1 MKQSKVFLDS
11 SVIMAGLASRTGG
24 SHEVLALAE
33 LGIIVPCIS
42 EDVVNEV
49 LRNVQK
55 KLPHCTAHFYALFKT
70 LPFKT
75 VDAAERDMEY
85 AKSLINEKDAPVL
98 AAAIGENV
106 DWLLSLD
113 KHFLKADWK
122 EKLNFAIGAP
132 KDFLQWIFEEGS

>member
-1 MKQSKVFLDS
+1 MKQNKVFLDS
-11 SVIMAGLASRTGG
+11 SVIIAGLASRAGG

-42 EDVVNEV
+42 EDVVSEV

-55 KLPHCTAHFYALFKT
+55 KLPNCSTHFYALFKA
-70 LPFKT
+70 LPFKMA
-75 VDAAERDMEY
+75 DAAERDMEY
-85 AKSLINEKDAPVL
+85 AKSLINEKDAPIL

-122 EKLNFAIGAP
+122 EKLNFPIGSP
-132 KDFLQWIFEEGS
+132 RDFLQWKFGEKK